1 MLLCVVGGQL
11 ADLALV
17 SPFKRVSLRMLQTM
31 KEFCPKLRRLVFRFM
46 DDRADAQH
54 LIGKIVDRNGASL
67 QTLALSADVVRD
79 PVLKE
84 FSSAWPDL
92 CFDVGTS
99 GKAAPK
105 VLAAL
110 DGGIVKLEL
119 PWFDEVT
126 AAHDFDCSRLE
137 TLVMD
142 RTHVRAP
149 HCTAKML
156 VVLAAKGCL
165 PALRYACIVYRVCTP
180 TDPRIP

>member
-31 KEFCPKLRRLVFRFM
+31 KEFCPKVRRLVFRFM

-99 GKAAPK
+99 GN
-105 VLAAL
+105 
-110 DGGIVKLEL
+110 IVKLEL

-149 HCTAKML
+149 HCTAQML

-165 PALRYACIVYRVCTP
+165 PALRYVCIVYRVCTP